1 MSLAV
6 AKKGA
11 ITSTGPSAWRPAVV
25 AIAILLVLAVLP
37 SLVDPYQTVLLTY
50 GLIMAIAA
58 LGFNLLLGYTG
69 LLSFGHSAYF
79 GAGAYTVAFI
89 VRDLGA
95 QSMELCIVG
104 GLLGTLLISALFG
117 FVCVRHTRIFFSIL
131 TLALSQVLWSLAF
144 KFFWVTGGTDGIRV
158 AYAKLTLL
166 GGLVNFGGPG
176 SFQRFV
182 FAYYYYV
189 LGLFALATVIMWV
202 IVHSPFGK
210 ALQAIRDNE
219 TRASFV
225 GISVRH
231 YRWIAFVISGAFT
244 GLAGVLWVPL
254 NGLTTPDILYRRRRG
269 VQLSQD
275 LCGRE
280 HGILAV
286 PARRGARGP
295 GVSAAVGHRGDSR
308 APCRQVYQGDLMS
321 LLETVHLKKYFGDT
335 HAVDD
340 VNLTIEEGEFI
351 SLVGPNGAG
360 KTSFCN
366 VVSAYYS
373 ADSGKIIFQG
383 EDVSNASVTQRV
395 KAGIA
400 RSFQL
405 VNLFDDLTA
414 FDNVAMAIFSRE
426 GKTRNIAA
434 LAHRESEVTREADAV
449 LNQFG
454 LAGKRNELAR
464 GLAQG
469 ERKLLDVALAYALRP
484 KLLFLDEPTSG
495 VSTRDKGQIM
505 DTIASVVRGEGITAV
520 VVEHDMDVVFKYSD
534 RIVVMHQGAILA
546 QGTPAEI
553 RKNEQVAMI
562 LIGSS
567 GPDAFSRK
575 D

>member
-1 MSLAV
+1 M
-6 AKKGA
+6 
-11 ITSTGPSAWRPAVV
+11 R
-25 AIAILLVLAVLP
+25 
-37 SLVDPYQTVLLTY
+37 
-50 GLIMAIAA
+50 
-58 LGFNLLLGYTG
+58 
-69 LLSFGHSAYF
+69 
-79 GAGAYTVAFI
+79 
-89 VRDLGA
+89 
-95 QSMELCIVG
+95 
-104 GLLGTLLISALFG
+104 
-117 FVCVRHTRIFFSIL
+117 
-131 TLALSQVLWSLAF
+131 
-144 KFFWVTGGTDGIRV
+144 
-158 AYAKLTLL
+158 
-166 GGLVNFGGPG
+166 
-176 SFQRFV
+176 
-182 FAYYYYV
+182 
-189 LGLFALATVIMWV
+189 
-202 IVHSPFGK
+202 
-210 ALQAIRDNE
+210 
-219 TRASFV
+219 
-225 GISVRH
+225 
-231 YRWIAFVISGAFT
+231 
-244 GLAGVLWVPL
+244 
-254 NGLTTPDILYRRRRG
+254 
-269 VQLSQD
+269 
-275 LCGRE
+275 
-280 HGILAV
+280 
-286 PARRGARGP
+286 
-295 GVSAAVGHRGDSR
+295 
-308 APCRQVYQGDLMS
+308 

-366 VVSAYYS
+366 IVSAYYS

-414 FDNVAMAIFSRE
+414 FDNVALAIFSRE

-434 LAHRESEVTREADAV
+434 LARRDGKVTREADAV
-449 LNQFG
+449 LDQFG

-520 VVEHDMDVVFKYSD
+520 VIEHDMDVVFKYSD
-534 RIVVMHQGAILA
+534 RIVVMHQGAILV

-567 GPDAFSRK
+567 GTDAFSRK